1 METKISLRRRVS
13 RLLEEQSPADRQ
25 HRNLAIQKKLKRLPA
40 FKKACMVFFY
50 VSRPEE
56 VDTHP
61 LIDEALAAGKR
72 VAVPSSDLKTKK
84 LSFFEIADREK
95 HLKLGVFDVLEPRP
109 ELTKP
114 VSAKDADFVVVPGVV
129 FDRKNRRVGHGAGF
143 YDRFL
148 KEIGSRTAKVGLAFS
163 FQVVDEVPQEI
174 HDVALDKVL
183 TD

>member
-1 METKISLRRRVS
+1 MDTKKALRQRVVEQLKS
-13 RLLEEQSPADRQ
+13 QSPTDRQ
-25 HRNLAIQKKLKRLPA
+25 HRNLAVQKKLRALEA
-40 FKKACMVFFY
+40 YKKARLVFFY

-72 VAVPSSDLKTKK
+72 VAVPASDLKTKK
-84 LSFFEIADREK
+84 LSFYEIADREK

-114 VSAKDADFVVVPGVV
+114 VRAADAECVLVPGVV
-129 FDRKNRRVGHGAGF
+129 FDRKNRRIGHGAGF

-148 KEIGSRTAKVGLAFS
+148 KEIGAGVPKIGLAFS
-163 FQVVDEVPQEI
+163 FQMLDEVPQED
-174 HDVALDKVL
+174 HDVALDRVL